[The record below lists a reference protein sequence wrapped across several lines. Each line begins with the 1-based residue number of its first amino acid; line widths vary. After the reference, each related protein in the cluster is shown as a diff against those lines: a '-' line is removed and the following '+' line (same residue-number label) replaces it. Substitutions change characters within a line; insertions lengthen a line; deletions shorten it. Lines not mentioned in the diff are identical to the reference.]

1 MDRPQLVSHLPSEV
15 AHGCFQI
22 LAVTNK
28 AVISLC
34 ITDVMWTQ
42 FSLGQ
47 GGTQERKCW
56 AVCNMRAWLLPDQLQ
71 TWLPHDV
78 LHEWSSCPP
87 WWHSIHDAAILT
99 GWDERSF
106 QGES

>member
-1 MDRPQLVSHLPSEV
+1 MWTDPSLLATCPV
-15 AHGCFQI
+15 RDTWVFQI

-34 ITDVMWTQ
+34 ITDVTWTQ

-56 AVCNMRAWLLPDQLQ
+56 AVCNMCAWLLQDRLQ

-78 LHEWSSCPP
+78 LHERSSCPHLVATHP
-87 WWHSIHDAAILT
+87 NRL
-99 GWDERSF
+99 G
-106 QGES
+106 